1 MKNAYIFGASG
12 HANVIASIIHK
23 RFDAIRFVDLSPSK
37 GVIINEDE
45 FFEDIEKYQ
54 NDKIYLGIGSNEI
67 RKKIYKRLQK
77 LNINPANCIA
87 ENTFIAHDAELG
99 NGVTICPGSVVGT
112 NAKIGNNTIINTLSS
127 VDHDCILGDHS
138 QVTAGVTFG
147 GNVTVG
153 ENCFFGVKS
162 AVIPSI
168 TIGDNSVVM
177 AGSIVYKDVPEN
189 VMVGGNPAKV
199 MKQFK
204 K

>member
-23 RFDAIRFVDLSPSK
+23 QFDAIRFVDLSPSK
-37 GVIINEDE
+37 GIIINEDE

-127 VDHDCILGDHS
+127 VDHDCMLGDHS

-162 AVIPSI
+162 AVIPGI

>member
-23 RFDAIRFVDLSPSK
+23 QFDAIRFVDLSPTK
-37 GVIINEDE
+37 GDIINEDE
-45 FFEDIEKYQ
+45 FFDDIGKYQ
-54 NDKIYLGIGSNEI
+54 NDKIYLGIGSNET
-67 RKKIYKRLQK
+67 RKKIYKKLQK
-77 LNINPANCIA
+77 LDINPANCIA
-87 ENTFIAHDAELG
+87 ENTFIAHDAEIG

-112 NAKIGNNTIINTLSS
+112 HAKIGNNTIINTLSS
-127 VDHDCILGDHS
+127 VDHDCVLGDHS

-147 GNVTVG
+147 GNITVG
-153 ENCFFGVKS
+153 ENCFFGIKS
-162 AVIPSI
+162 AVIPGI
-168 TIGDNSVVM
+168 TIGNNSVVM

-199 MKQFK
+199 IKQFK